1 MKIAISGHTKGI
13 GKNIFDNI
21 ISDGFSR
28 TNGFD
33 ITKPDEFIE
42 SIKNFDVFINNT
54 FHPIYQKEIFE
65 KLFSIWKYEE
75 KTIINILNLSTLL
88 IDDLNTQ
95 HEYFKSKQL
104 FKESIQKTLLKNKN
118 KKVRVVNLFVGTME
132 NHNNYFGKNKV
143 KYEDI
148 INTIKFVLKT
158 PHSIE
163 YAFISIGCTT
173 EYENTL
179 I

>member
-13 GKNIFDNI
+13 GKSIFDNI
-21 ISDGFSR
+21 ISNGFSR

-33 ITKPDEFIE
+33 ITKPDDFVE
-42 SIKNFDVFINNT
+42 SVKNFDVFINNT

-88 IDDLNTQ
+88 SDDLNTQ
-95 HEYFKSKQL
+95 HEYFKSKKL

-118 KKVRVVNLFVGTME
+118 KKVRVVSLFIGTME
-132 NHNNYFGKNKV
+132 NHNKYLGKNKV
-143 KYEDI
+143 KYGDI
-148 INTIKFVLKT
+148 INTINFVLNT
-158 PHSIE
+158 PHSVE
-163 YAFISIGCTT
+163 HAFISIGCTT
-173 EYENTL
+173 EYENT
-179 I
+179 II

>member
-13 GKNIFDNI
+13 GKSIFDNI
-21 ISDGFSR
+21 ISNGFSR

-33 ITKPDEFIE
+33 ITKPDDFIE
-42 SIKNFDVFINNT
+42 SVKNFDVFINNT

-88 IDDLNTQ
+88 SDDLDTQ
-95 HEYFKSKQL
+95 HEYFKSKKL

-118 KKVRVVNLFVGTME
+118 KKVRVVNLFIGTME
-132 NHNNYFGKNKV
+132 NHNKYLGKNKV
-143 KYEDI
+143 KYGDI
-148 INTIKFVLKT
+148 INTINFVLNT
-158 PHSIE
+158 PHSVE
-163 YAFISIGCTT
+163 HAFISIGCTT
-173 EYENTL
+173 EYENT
-179 I
+179 II